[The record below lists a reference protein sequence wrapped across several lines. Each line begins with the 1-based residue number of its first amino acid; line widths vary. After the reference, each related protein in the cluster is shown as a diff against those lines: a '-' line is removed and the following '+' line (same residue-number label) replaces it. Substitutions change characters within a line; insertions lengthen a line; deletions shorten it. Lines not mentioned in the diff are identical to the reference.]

1 MCKNKMHDNNS
12 TNTRKKE
19 MSSSIVRFFY
29 CMPSGI
35 ISLEDKL

>member
-1 MCKNKMHDNNS
+1 MCKNKMHDNS

-19 MSSSIVRFFY
+19 MSSSVVRFFY

-35 ISLEDKL
+35 MSLEDKL